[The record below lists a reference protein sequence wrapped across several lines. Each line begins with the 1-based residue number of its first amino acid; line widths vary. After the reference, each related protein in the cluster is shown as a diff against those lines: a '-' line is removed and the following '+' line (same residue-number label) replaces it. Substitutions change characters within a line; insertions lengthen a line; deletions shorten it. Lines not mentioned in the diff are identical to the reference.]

1 MPKKTEKQRPFKAEL
16 TMAGESAT
24 LDVTGLIGWDTD
36 PVRFTELVEQ
46 AKQAGCTSLTVRINS
61 LGGYCY
67 DGIAIGDCLRDC
79 GMATTA
85 VVIGTAQSMASYILQ
100 CCEVREAHRGAT
112 IMFHQPSAGVCGTVD
127 EILTQAQY
135 LVGLRD
141 RMFEDMAA
149 RCGTTGP
156 ELSAEHQTMKIY
168 TAEEALAKGFIDR
181 ISGGGADDG
190 SAVAADAASAVDKP
204 VQNACRVYEY
214 ERVEMAMAMVAADDA
229 EPETSAAAPEELRRD
244 KEEPDTEPEP
254 DAEPESEPEEPESDP
269 EESENKESAAA
280 PEELRRDKEELRR
293 DKEELRRD
301 KPATDAAVAKMVAD
315 EVKRQLAA
323 REAQMLAEMGAPAAA
338 LPASAACGSY
348 GVASRVQYSMA
359 ELDALPAMQ
368 RLEVLRK
375 NPALAAAYAA
385 HI

>member
-1 MPKKTEKQRPFKAEL
+1 MAKNKNTQKPFAAEL

-24 LDVTGLIGWDTD
+24 LDITGFIGWDTD
-36 PVRFTELVEQ
+36 PIQFTDLVAQ
-46 AKQAGCTSLTVRINS
+46 AKQAGCTHLTVRINS

-67 DGIAIGDCLRDC
+67 DGLAIGDCLRDC

-85 VVIGTAQSMASYILQ
+85 VVMGTAQSMASYILQ
-100 CCEVREAHRGAT
+100 CCDEREAHRGAT

-135 LVGLRD
+135 LVALRD

-168 TAEEALAKGFIDR
+168 TAQQALEKGFIDR
-181 ISGGGADDG
+181 ISGADDKP
-190 SAVAADAASAVDKP
+190 DATEPEPEAETPTP
-204 VQNACRVYEY
+204 VQNACKVYEY
-214 ERVEMAMAMVAADDA
+214 ERVEMAMAMVADADDA
-229 EPETSAAAPEELRRD
+229 EPETD
-244 KEEPDTEPEP
+244 KEPETEPETEPDTEPEREP
-254 DAEPESEPEEPESDP
+254 EEPESEPEEPE
-269 EESENKESAAA
+269 NKESAAA
-280 PEELRRDKEELRR
+280 
-293 DKEELRRD
+293 
-301 KPATDAAVAKMVAD
+301 TDAALAKMVAA
-315 EVKRQLAA
+315 EVQRQLAI
-323 REAQMLAEMGAPAAA
+323 REAQMLAEMGAPASA
-338 LPASAACGSY
+338 LPRC
-348 GVASRVQYSMA
+348 GVASPQSATAVQYTMA
-359 ELDALPAMQ
+359 ELDAMPAMQ

>member
-293 DKEELRRD
+293 DK
-301 KPATDAAVAKMVAD
+301 PATDAAVAKMVAD

>member
-1 MPKKTEKQRPFKAEL
+1 MPKKKEKQKPFSAEL

-24 LDVTGLIGWDTD
+24 LDITGFIGWDTD
-36 PVRFTELVEQ
+36 PMRFTDLVAQ

-67 DGIAIGDCLRDC
+67 DGLAIGDCLRDC

-85 VVIGTAQSMASYILQ
+85 VVMGTAQSMASYILQ
-100 CCEVREAHRGAT
+100 CCQVREAHRGAT

-135 LVGLRD
+135 LCSMRD

-168 TAEEALAKGFIDR
+168 TAQQALEKGFIDR
-181 ISGGGADDG
+181 ISGAGEEGEPESEPEEPERPA
-190 SAVAADAASAVDKP
+190 P
-204 VQNACRVYEY
+204 VQNACKVYEY
-214 ERVEMAMAMVAADDA
+214 ERVEMAMAMAAADDA
-229 EPETSAAAPEELRRD
+229 EPETEPETDAEPETD
-244 KEEPDTEPEP
+244 KEPETEPDT
-254 DAEPESEPEEPESDP
+254 EPESEPEEP
-269 EESENKESAAA
+269 ENKESAAA
-280 PEELRRDKEELRR
+280 PEELRRDK
-293 DKEELRRD
+293 D
-301 KPATDAAVAKMVAD
+301 KPAGEAIDAALAKMVAD
-315 EVKRQLAA
+315 EVQRQMAA

-338 LPASAACGSY
+338 LPRS
-348 GVASRVQYSMA
+348 GVASPQQPAAPILTMT
-359 ELDALPAMQ
+359 ELDAMPAMQ

>member
-1 MPKKTEKQRPFKAEL
+1 MAKNKTKQKPFTAEL

-24 LDVTGLIGWDTD
+24 LDITGFIGWDTD
-36 PVRFTELVEQ
+36 PMQFTDLVAQ
-46 AKQAGCTSLTVRINS
+46 AKQAGCTHLTVRINS

-67 DGIAIGDCLRDC
+67 DGLAIGDCLRDC
-79 GMATTA
+79 GMDTTA
-85 VVIGTAQSMASYILQ
+85 VVVGTAQSMASYILQ
-100 CCEVREAHRGAT
+100 CCRVREAHRGAT

-168 TAEEALAKGFIDR
+168 TAQQALEKGFIDR
-181 ISGGGADDG
+181 ISGADDTTDDTG
-190 SAVAADAASAVDKP
+190 DDTTATDAAADAATP

-214 ERVEMAMAMVAADDA
+214 ERVEMAMAMVAAQDD
-229 EPETSAAAPEELRRD
+229 TTD
-244 KEEPDTEPEP
+244 DTT
-254 DAEPESEPEEPESDP
+254 DDIT
-269 EESENKESAAA
+269 
-280 PEELRRDKEELRR
+280 D
-293 DKEELRRD
+293 DTTDDTTDD
-301 KPATDAAVAKMVAD
+301 KPAPSATATQTNANAVPENVAKMVAD
-315 EVKRQLAA
+315 EVQRQLAA
-323 REAQMLAEMGAPAAA
+323 REAQMLAEMGAPASA
-338 LPASAACGSY
+338 LPRC
-348 GVASRVQYSMA
+348 GVASPQQASRVVNYTMA
-359 ELDALPAMQ
+359 ELDAMPAMQ
-368 RLEVLRK
+368 RLEVLRR

>member
-1 MPKKTEKQRPFKAEL
+1 MPKKKEKQKPFAAEL

-24 LDVTGLIGWDTD
+24 LDITGAIGWDTD
-36 PVRFTELVEQ
+36 PMRFTDLVAQ

-67 DGIAIGDCLRDC
+67 DGLAIGDCLRDC

-85 VVIGTAQSMASYILQ
+85 VVMGTAQSMASYILQ
-100 CCEVREAHRGAT
+100 CCQVREAHRGAT

-168 TAEEALAKGFIDR
+168 TAQQALKKGFIDR
-181 ISGGGADDG
+181 ISGAGEESEPESEPEEPETPA
-190 SAVAADAASAVDKP
+190 P
-204 VQNACRVYEY
+204 VQNACKVYEY
-214 ERVEMAMAMVAADDA
+214 ERVEMAMAMAAADDA
-229 EPETSAAAPEELRRD
+229 EPETEPETDAEPETD
-244 KEEPDTEPEP
+244 KEPETEP
-254 DAEPESEPEEPESDP
+254 DAEPESEPEEPE
-269 EESENKESAAA
+269 NKEEPEPA
-280 PEELRRDKEELRR
+280 PT
-293 DKEELRRD
+293 D
-301 KPATDAAVAKMVAD
+301 KPATDAVIAKMVAD
-315 EVKRQLAA
+315 EVQRQLAA
-323 REAQMLAEMGAPAAA
+323 REAQMLAEMGAPAAT
-338 LPASAACGSY
+338 LPRSGVESPQQAA
-348 GVASRVQYSMA
+348 VPMLTMA
-359 ELDALPAMQ
+359 ELDAVPAMQ

-385 HI
+385 RI